1 MIFKK
6 EKDVVVPV
14 VKTTEELLKESTTKL
29 TNDIAHLSAM
39 KDNALSSFRATA
51 TKLESIN
58 ERLSNNIK
66 VIDELVSLVEA
77 EKKNAKKQVADN
89 EAVRKKILDIIGE

>member
-6 EKDVVVPV
+6 KKDVVVPV

-29 TNDIAHLSAM
+29 TSDIAHLSAM
-39 KDNALSSFRATA
+39 KDSALSSFRTTA
-51 TKLESIN
+51 IKLETIN
-58 ERLSNNIK
+58 ERLNNNIK
-66 VIDELVSLVEA
+66 VIDEMISLVEA